1 MPDHADAWSNKGVA
15 LAKLGRY
22 DEALVAL
29 DKALEIN
36 PDDAD
41 ALQLKNQLLSEIH
54 LRVNLRV
61 KSTFDFC

>member
-1 MPDHADAWSNKGVA
+1 MPDHANAWTNKGIA
-15 LAKLGRY
+15 LYDSGRFE
-22 DEALVAL
+22 EALVAL

-54 LRVNLRV
+54 LSV
-61 KSTFDFC
+61 

>member
-1 MPDHADAWSNKGVA
+1 MPDHANAWPNKGIA
-15 LAKLGRY
+15 LYDSGRFE
-22 DEALVAL
+22 EALVAL

-54 LRVNLRV
+54 LRVNI
-61 KSTFDFC
+61 

>member
-54 LRVNLRV
+54 LI
-61 KSTFDFC
+61 